1 MALESSSQQQPKLT
15 PASNVH
21 FECEDGHIAFN
32 NSITLLESKIPLYND
47 MLYLWFVLGLDID
60 IVGILFSDLVTKLTT
75 RKKGRDQNICYT
87 RYSSLIIEHL
97 LGEAYINENLNTIK
111 PYHITSSTFK
121 PSTASEVPLTS
132 YMQKVAKLSEQTEKP
147 LILPS
152 KEVNTDTTIDKSF
165 SRTSIHLGAQSKL
178 QRNNWQEVKEE
189 EKPSF
194 L

>member
-1 MALESSSQQQPKLT
+1 MKAALITMGLVNENDPKLSSFELVNSSSLRIRYFLVIWEDEHQPT
-15 PASNVH
+15 YDS
-21 FECEDGHIAFN
+21 
-32 NSITLLESKIPLYND
+32 
-47 MLYLWFVLGLDID
+47 LWFVLGLDID